1 MSQRG
6 STLGCM
12 TAPDRTGPQ
21 PVGEGPRLLVL
32 TGLSGAGRSTGAKVL
47 EDLGFY
53 VIDNLPPELLRP
65 AVDLNDLQTGRR
77 RLAVVLDSRGGFPL
91 HELEDHIHQLEDAG
105 IHVTLVFLD
114 ADDEALIRRYEEHR
128 RPHPL
133 GLPTLA
139 ESIASERTMMADL
152 RIRADM
158 YVNTSETNVHQLR
171 NWFSHQLS
179 ALAESHA
186 MRLAVTSF
194 GFKKGTPRDLDL
206 MFDVRFLP
214 NPHWLPELRPLTGRD
229 QAVREHVLSNRDS
242 SEFLD
247 LLRGLLSFLVPRYRE
262 EGKSYV
268 SIGIGCTGGRHRS
281 VALAEELAGWL
292 TECGHHA
299 SVCHR
304 DIGAE

>member
-1 MSQRG
+1 
-6 STLGCM
+6 M
-12 TAPDRTGPQ
+12 TDPDITRPAAAD
-21 PVGEGPRLLVL
+21 EGPRLLVL

-53 VIDNLPPELLRP
+53 VIDNLPPDLLRP
-65 AVDLNDLQTGRR
+65 AVELNDLQAGSRH
-77 RLAVVLDSRGGFPL
+77 LAVVLDSRGGFPL
-91 HELEDHIHQLEDAG
+91 GDLEDHIRALEDAG

-114 ADDEALIRRYEEHR
+114 ADDDVLIRRYEEHR

-133 GLPTLA
+133 ALGTLA
-139 ESIASERTMMADL
+139 ESIATERSMMADL
-152 RIRADM
+152 RLRADM

-171 NWFSHQLS
+171 NWFAHQLS
-179 ALAESHA
+179 PLVESHS

-194 GFKKGTPRDLDL
+194 GFKSGTPRDLDL

-214 NPHWLPELRPLTGRD
+214 NPHWIRELRPLTGRD
-229 QAVREHVLSNRDS
+229 PAVREHVLSSGDAAG
-242 SEFLD
+242 FLD
-247 LLRGLLSFLVPRYRE
+247 RLRDLLSFLIPRYRE

-292 TECGHHA
+292 SGRGYHA
-299 SVCHR
+299 TVRHR
-304 DIGAE
+304 DVDE